1 MGAGRGFPQPT
12 SAALRRRRHFSVAEI
27 MAVASSSVPCLVTRH
42 ADHWPRAAMRGVDVP
57 FGVRGGGGVRG
68 GAADFGRLI
77 TAYHYLGH

>member
-1 MGAGRGFPQPT
+1 MGAGRGIPQPT

-57 FGVRGGGGVRG
+57 FGVRGG
-68 GAADFGRLI
+68 AADFGRLI